1 MFPVDWMQFF
11 FVAVM
16 GASATMS
23 LRTGTLYP
31 FFREVT
37 RKSAP
42 WKFCG
47 WLGFCALV
55 VVGSIAHTIWYALQ
69 NK

>member
-1 MFPVDWMQFF
+1 MFVVDWMNFF
-11 FVAVM
+11 FVAII

-37 RKSAP
+37 RRDAP
-42 WKFCG
+42 WKFWG
-47 WLGFCALV
+47 WLGFCAWIV
-55 VVGSIAHTIWYALQ
+55 VASIGSTVWYALQ